1 MQQLVNA
8 FAKERKPPF
17 IAGGSFRSISR
28 RNRRDE
34 LRTKRPGGLLKFSRN
49 TTQGVKFG
57 VQAIA
62 VLVGLLWVMLG
73 PSFAY
78 AQSEI
83 DPDHFDLP
91 NMEPIAQP
99 RTTDS
104 KVTQLRYDGT
114 FSLPY
119 SVLCSGRKLAA
130 GKYSISFRSDGKVG
144 HATLSQK
151 GHAIEIAGLV
161 QTQASK
167 QRDEVVVVENNKIGR
182 TLSVV
187 RIRGVDFVLDPQLQ
201 ADPSADRTVA
211 LAGKTLLTVIVPN
224 EIANR
229 APSLASPK
237 P

>member
-1 MQQLVNA
+1 MKMQQLVTA
-8 FAKERKPPF
+8 FTKERRPPF

-28 RNRRDE
+28 RNRRGE
-34 LRTKRPGGLLKFSRN
+34 SGTKRPGALVKFSRN

-57 VQAIA
+57 V
-62 VLVGLLWVMLG
+62 VFLGLLWVMLG
-73 PSFAY
+73 PPFAY

-83 DPDHFDLP
+83 DPDHFGSP
-91 NMEPIAQP
+91 NTEPISQS
-99 RTTDS
+99 RTADS
-104 KVTQLRYDGT
+104 KVTELHYDGT

-119 SVLCSGRKLAA
+119 SVLCSGKKLAA

-151 GHAIEIAGLV
+151 GHAIEIAGVV
-161 QTQASK
+161 QMQASK
-167 QRDEVVVVENNKIGR
+167 QRDEVLVVENNKIGR

-187 RIRGVDFVLDPQLQ
+187 RISGVDFVIQPNLL
-201 ADPSADRTVA
+201 ADPSADHTVA
-211 LAGKTLLTVIVPN
+211 HAGKTLLTVIVPN